1 MLVNFFIQG
10 GCAGHNVLVNQ
21 LTGIINNCHLI
32 TTEDLVVEPS
42 DMEWDLHFSHDSE
55 VTLGKRYAEKMIEV
69 LSL

>member
-1 MLVNFFIQG
+1 M
-10 GCAGHNVLVNQ
+10 NQ